1 MGCTLGGTIPAA
13 KTVFEGST
21 GGLVLSTGKNW
32 APIKNTT
39 TAIPSHLRKGFIASP
54 LRYLELAF
62 QYTLDRFKNRG
73 VAVIFA
79 CAAHFLFKSEAVTV
93 RRNHPR
99 SPVPVI
105 PVSRS
110 GCP

>member
-1 MGCTLGGTIPAA
+1 MGWPLGGTIPAA

-39 TAIPSHLRKGFIASP
+39 TAIPSHLRKGFIAYP
-54 LRYLELAF
+54 LRHLELAF

-73 VAVIFA
+73 VAVIFVG
-79 CAAHFLFKSEAVTV
+79 AADFLFKSEAVTV
-93 RRNHPR
+93 RCWH
-99 SPVPVI
+99 
-105 PVSRS
+105 SRIR
-110 GCP
+110 

>member
-1 MGCTLGGTIPAA
+1 MGCRLGGSIPAV
-13 KTVFEGST
+13 KMVFEGST
-21 GGLVLSTGKNW
+21 AGLVLSTGKNW

-73 VAVIFA
+73 FGVIFSGA
-79 CAAHFLFKSEAVTV
+79 PEFLFTSEAFTAQ
-93 RRNHPR
+93 NIQSH
-99 SPVPVI
+99 SP
-105 PVSRS
+105 
-110 GCP
+110 